1 MSRVYKVRPTLRLH
15 RMSDARA
22 DLRAAVRRL
31 RGAVDR
37 GLITVEVESRD
48 IELLLAVNHWNKVVK
63 PELHPE
69 QR

>member
-1 MSRVYKVRPTLRLH
+1 
-15 RMSDARA
+15 MSDARA

-37 GLITVEVESRD
+37 GLITVEVEARD